1 MRSQKPPPGHRRKGY
16 GALQLGIVIAA
27 RPFQRLGPGLVED
40 IFAIG
45 MTLQIKRHQ
54 PVRHQQMR
62 GLPARSARRR
72 AGLFQRGE
80 EFVSRERMRLGQALR
95 VGQAV
100 PARRADFR
108 GTGDKSCRIRHLIS
122 KTASTSTA
130 TPRGSEPTPTAA
142 RACLPASPNS
152 AAIRSLAPL
161 ATSGCWR
168 YSGAA
173 LTNTPTFRQRTTR
186 SRSPPHALLSCASR
200 LMAQSCAAAWPAS
213 SGMSTPSLPT
223 YFKAPSAMGI
233 WPERKTRLPLMV

>member
-27 RPFQRLGPGLVED
+27 RSFQRLGPGLVED

-45 MTLQIKRHQ
+45 MILQIKRHQ

-62 GLPARSARRR
+62 GLPARLTRRR

-80 EFVSRERMRLGQALR
+80 EFVSRERMGLGQALG

-100 PARRADFR
+100 PARRADFC
-108 GTGDKSCRIRHLIS
+108 GAGDQACCHLIS

-161 ATSGCWR
+161 ATSGCWP

-173 LTNTPTFRQRTTR
+173 LTNTPTLRQRTTR
-186 SRSPPHALLSCASR
+186 SRSPPHAFLSCASR

-213 SGMSTPSLPT
+213 RGMSTPSLPT
-223 YFKAPSAMGI
+223 YFKAPSEI
-233 WPERKTRLPLMV
+233 